1 MDWFKKLNEYF
12 PVEEMKSKKHMEMLL
27 TEKGDVYYKDEGPH
41 HVLMYAEFSRF
52 VFIDYLW
59 VSAESRGQ
67 GLGHSLIDKLKAK
80 NKPIILEV
88 EPVDYEDT
96 DTEKRLRFYQREE
109 FKHAQS
115 IGYNR
120 KSLATNEEMPLEIL
134 YWSPDDDSEE
144 IIYAQMRKMYED
156 IHTYKDEEI
165 YGKTYQPVDEVLHFD
180 EDGDTKSI
188 FSDIDTIK
196 NN

>member
-1 MDWFKKLNEYF
+1 MNWFKKLNEYF
-12 PVEEMKSKKHMEMLL
+12 PVEEMKSQEHLEMLL
-27 TEKGDVYYKDEGPH
+27 TEKGDVYYKDEGEH

-59 VSAESRGQ
+59 VSAKSRGQ
-67 GLGHSLIDKLKAK
+67 GLGRRLIGKLKAK

-96 DTEKRLRFYQREE
+96 DTEKRLRFYKRED

-120 KSLATNEEMPLEIL
+120 KSLATNEETPLEIL
-134 YWSPDDDSEE
+134 YWSPDVDSEE
-144 IIYAQMRKMYED
+144 MIYAQMKKMYQD

-180 EDGDTKSI
+180 KNNETASI
-188 FSDIDTIK
+188 FSDLDVVK
-196 NN
+196 NS

>member
-12 PVEEMKSKKHMEMLL
+12 TVEEMKSKKNIEMLL

-41 HVLMYAEFSRF
+41 HVFMYAEFSRF

-88 EPVDYEDT
+88 EP
-96 DTEKRLRFYQREE
+96 R
-109 FKHAQS
+109 
-115 IGYNR
+115 
-120 KSLATNEEMPLEIL
+120 
-134 YWSPDDDSEE
+134 SEE
-144 IIYAQMRKMYED
+144 
-156 IHTYKDEEI
+156 HTSELQSRGHLVCRLLLEK
-165 YGKTYQPVDEVLHFD
+165 K
-180 EDGDTKSI
+180 
-188 FSDIDTIK
+188 K
-196 NN
+196 NNSNQITTTRKYTI